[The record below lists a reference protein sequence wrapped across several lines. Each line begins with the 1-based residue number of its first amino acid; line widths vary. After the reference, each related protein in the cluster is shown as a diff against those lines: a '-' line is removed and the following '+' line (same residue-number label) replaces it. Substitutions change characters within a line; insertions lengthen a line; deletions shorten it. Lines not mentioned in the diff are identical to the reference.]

1 MAKSIE
7 SEYFKLIDQVVIATD
22 ANLNILYNN
31 YHEKFYDKIMNK
43 VVHMVNMEH
52 IRMKAG
58 TRLDRCFRLTA
69 ENLDTDLKS
78 MRMLMRMFEAFEFDT
93 TNQHKRGYYEQIGIY
108 DVLMALNGFSKQ
120 YKSAIERRSIKQLNI
135 ESRRSQYASMKLI
148 VTEADPELQIQ
159 DPRILCL
166 YQGVL

>member
-7 SEYFKLIDQVVIATD
+7 SEYFMLIDQVVIATD

-43 VVHMVNMEH
+43 IVHMINMDQ

-58 TRLDRCFRLTA
+58 TRLDRCFRFTV
-69 ENLDTDLKS
+69 ENLETDPKS
-78 MRMLMRMFEAFEFDT
+78 MRMLMRMFEAFEFDAA
-93 TNQHKRGYYEQIGIY
+93 NDSKRGHYETIGIY
-108 DVLMALNGFSKQ
+108 DVLIALDTSAKQ
-120 YKSAIERRSIKQLNI
+120 FKSAMEKRGLKQLKI

-148 VTEADPELQIQ
+148 VDKVYSEL
-159 DPRILCL
+159 
-166 YQGVL
+166 